1 MADLTVS
8 VADVTLKNPI
18 IAASGTFGFGRE
30 YAEIFGIGRLGGIA
44 SKGLTLHPRL
54 GNPAPRIAETP
65 SGMLNAV
72 GLQNPGLNAFLD
84 TELPWM
90 RKRLQARAAEAISGA
105 GLSPEYGV
113 SSRSVNTAIIANAA
127 GHALEEYE
135 AMAEALNEADID
147 ALELNISCPN
157 VKEGGMAFG
166 VMPESVERVTR
177 AVRAKCQ
184 KPLWVKLSPNVADI
198 AENAKAAEAG
208 GADAISLI
216 NTLTGMAI
224 DIDARRPVL
233 GNVTG
238 GLSGPCVKPIALHMV
253 YRAYKAVKIPIVGMG
268 GIRSARDV
276 AEFMLA
282 GASAV
287 MVGTAGL
294 ADPMAWVEIID
305 EFERRLDEKGIRKV
319 GELTGGLVV

>member
-30 YAEIFGIGRLGGIA
+30 YAELFDISRMGGIA
-44 SKGLTLHPRL
+44 SKGLTLYPRL

-72 GLQNPGLNAFLD
+72 GLQNPGVNAFLE
-84 TELPWM
+84 TELPFM
-90 RKRLQARAAEAISGA
+90 RSK
-105 GLSPEYGV
+105 
-113 SSRSVNTAIIANAA
+113 NTAIIVNAA

-166 VMPESVERVTR
+166 VEPCSVERVTR
-177 AVRAKCQ
+177 AVRARFH
-184 KPLWVKLSPNVADI
+184 KPLWVKLTPNVSDI

-208 GADAISLI
+208 GADAITLI

-224 DIDARRPVL
+224 DIDARKPLL
-233 GNVTG
+233 GNVSG
-238 GLSGPCVKPIALHMV
+238 GLSGPAVKPIALHMV
-253 YRAYKAVKIPIVGMG
+253 YRASKAVKIPVVGMG
-268 GIRSARDV
+268 GIRTGRDV
-276 AEFMLA
+276 MEFMLA

-294 ADPMAWVEIID
+294 ADPMAWVEIIAG
-305 EFERRLDEKGIRKV
+305 FGRLLDEKGIKTAA
-319 GELTGGLVV
+319 ELTGGLRA